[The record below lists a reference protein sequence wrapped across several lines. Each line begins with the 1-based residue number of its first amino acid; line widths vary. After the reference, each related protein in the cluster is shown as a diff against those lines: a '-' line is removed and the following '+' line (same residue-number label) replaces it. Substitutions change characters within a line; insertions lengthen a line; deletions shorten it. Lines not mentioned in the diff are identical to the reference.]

1 MFIFRGVIFI
11 LELYSKL
18 FEPNKLIGK
27 FKSMGEMPNA
37 QTIMRRTISIAWP
50 RVVES
55 FLIALVGFI
64 DNIMV
69 SSLGTYA
76 ISAVG
81 LTTQPKFVGYAV
93 FMALNVAMSA
103 LVARRR
109 GEGDRDSA
117 NRILK
122 QVLIIS
128 IILQVI
134 VLSIMTIF
142 ARPLME
148 IVGAQPDTI
157 EYATEYFQIIMGL
170 SFFNLTSM
178 TINAAQRGI
187 GNTKIAMKTNIISNV
202 VNVFFNYLLIN
213 GHFGFPALGVR
224 GGGHCH
230 CNRQCVRVCY
240 ISYVHLQKRRIFVHT
255 SRKRH

>member
-1 MFIFRGVIFI
+1 
-11 LELYSKL
+11 
-18 FEPNKLIGK
+18 
-27 FKSMGEMPNA
+27 MPNA

-148 IVGAQPDTI
+148 IVGAQSDTI

-202 VNVFFNYLLIN
+202 VNVFFNYLLTI
-213 GHFGFPALGVR
+213 GLSDFRPWA
-224 GGGHCH
+224 
-230 CNRQCVRVCY
+230 
-240 ISYVHLQKRRIFVHT
+240 
-255 SRKRH
+255 

>member
-1 MFIFRGVIFI
+1 MIFI

-103 LVARRR
+103 LV
-109 GEGDRDSA
+109 G
-117 NRILK
+117 
-122 QVLIIS
+122 
-128 IILQVI
+128 
-134 VLSIMTIF
+134 
-142 ARPLME
+142 
-148 IVGAQPDTI
+148 
-157 EYATEYFQIIMGL
+157 
-170 SFFNLTSM
+170 
-178 TINAAQRGI
+178 
-187 GNTKIAMKTNIISNV
+187 
-202 VNVFFNYLLIN
+202 
-213 GHFGFPALGVR
+213 
-224 GGGHCH
+224 
-230 CNRQCVRVCY
+230 
-240 ISYVHLQKRRIFVHT
+240 
-255 SRKRH
+255 